1 LHSNFGIKESVN
13 IRLNK
18 FISDAGLCSRR
29 EADRKIEH
37 GKVRVNGRVAGL
49 GDLVN
54 EDDLVLVDG
63 NPVRTR
69 LQRVYLA
76 YNKPVGVTSTTERS
90 DPDNIVKAVGYH
102 GGRVFPVGRLD
113 KESQGLIL
121 LTNDGDVVNKILRVS
136 NAHDKE
142 YIVSVDRP
150 VTDEFVHQ
158 MASGV
163 NILGVTTRSCEVER
177 LDRQVFRIVL
187 KQGLNRQIRRMCK
200 VLGYKVL
207 KLERVRI
214 MHIGIRGIGSGSWRF
229 LTDDE
234 QETLLAAVGHSTNA
248 PAGSATKE
256 RPSVRRKPRPVG
268 QSRGTTYAK
277 SGRNRDGQS
286 SNAEGDTRSEKSGGR
301 TGSGTGTGTGTRA
314 TGLKRA
320 KPVGSGLGSRPAGK
334 SGENRH
340 PGGSVPS
347 APSKSGRKNDL
358 GRGNRNRKPG
368 VTSSRSKR

>member
-1 LHSNFGIKESVN
+1 VN

-18 FISDAGLCSRR
+18 YISDAGLCSRR
-29 EADRKIEH
+29 EADRKIEQ
-37 GKVRVNGRVAGL
+37 GKVRVNGKVACL

-54 EDDLVLVDG
+54 DDDVVLVDG

-76 YNKPVGVTSTTERS
+76 YNKPVGITSTTERT

-113 KESQGLIL
+113 KDSQGLIL
-121 LTNDGDVVNKILRVS
+121 LTNDGDIVNKILRVS
-136 NAHDKE
+136 NAHEKE

-150 VTDEFVHQ
+150 VTDEFVQ
-158 MASGV
+158 RMSAGV

-200 VLGYKVL
+200 ALGYKVL

-234 QETLLAAVGHSTNA
+234 IDVLMQAVGHSTSDPLNA
-248 PAGSATKE
+248 P
-256 RPSVRRKPRPVG
+256 VRKRNSPRKPGFVSGKYESGNRLSGKSWKNSDAGAGEGARSGGTAKAAPKI
-268 QSRGTTYAK
+268 SRGPDSKSVAGKSAGKVTDVAGRTAGPKSYAGK
-277 SGRNRDGQS
+277 STGRAADASGR
-286 SNAEGDTRSEKSGGR
+286 
-301 TGSGTGTGTGTRA
+301 
-314 TGLKRA
+314 
-320 KPVGSGLGSRPAGK
+320 RPAGK
-334 SGENRH
+334 SG
-340 PGGSVPS
+340 GGGTSGGKTVRGRAMGNSRP
-347 APSKSGRKNDL
+347 PTKSKAG
-358 GRGNRNRKPG
+358 
-368 VTSSRSKR
+368 TKR